1 MDEIIVN
8 ETPIY
13 DTDVVETK
21 FASYGVS
28 FSIIKNEHLRNAVLR
43 YFVDTVPKYFW
54 RVQASSTGKYHP
66 QYALGEEGLL
76 RHTCAAVR
84 IAAAIINLDQYSGIF
99 DDIDKDNII
108 VALML
113 HDTFKH
119 GEETVQTFKHG
130 TEILWGKYNPYSI
143 HEHPLIAAE
152 KVREYLDDEHKFVIA
167 NCIASHMGEWTTSN
181 RSSYVL
187 PKPKTLEEQMVH
199 LCDYLASRKF
209 LEFNF

>member
-1 MDEIIVN
+1 MDETIVN

-13 DTDVVETK
+13 DTDVVEMK

-28 FSIIKNEHLRNAVLR
+28 LSIIKNEHLRYAVLR

-54 RVQASSTGKYHP
+54 HVQASSTGKYHP

-99 DDIDKDNII
+99 DDVDKDNII

-119 GEETVQTFKHG
+119 GEES
-130 TEILWGKYNPYSI
+130 LWGKYNPYSI
-143 HEHPLIAAE
+143 HEHPLLAAE
-152 KVREYLDDEHKFVIA
+152 KVQIYLDDEHKFVIA

-199 LCDYLASRKF
+199 LCDYLASRKY
-209 LEFNF
+209 LEFKF

>member
-8 ETPIY
+8 ETPIF
-13 DTDVVETK
+13 DTDVVEMK

-43 YFVDTVPKYFW
+43 YFVDIVPKYFW
-54 RVQASSTGKYHP
+54 HVQASSTGKYHP
-66 QYALGEEGLL
+66 EYALGEEGLL

-99 DDIDKDNII
+99 DDVDKDNII

-119 GEETVQTFKHG
+119 GEEKD
-130 TEILWGKYNPYSI
+130 GKYNPYSI
-143 HEHPLIAAE
+143 HEHPLLAAE
-152 KVREYLDDEHKFVIA
+152 KVREYLDDEHKYAIA
-167 NCIASHMGEWTTSN
+167 NCIASHMGEWTESN
-181 RSSYVL
+181 RSHYVL

-209 LEFNF
+209 LEFKF

>member
-8 ETPIY
+8 KTTVSET
-13 DTDVVETK
+13 DTVETK

-28 FSIIKNEHLRNAVLR
+28 FSIIKNEHLRNAVLK
-43 YFVDTVPKYFW
+43 YFVNIVPKYFW
-54 RVQASSTGKYHP
+54 HVQASSTGKYHP
-66 QYALGEEGLL
+66 DYALGEEGLL

-84 IAAAIINLDQYSGIF
+84 IAEPIINLDQYSGIF
-99 DDIDKDNII
+99 DSIDKDNII

-119 GEETVQTFKHG
+119 GEEKN
-130 TEILWGKYNPYSI
+130 GKYNPYSI
-143 HEHPLIAAE
+143 HEHPLLAAE
-152 KVREYLDDEHKFVIA
+152 KVREYLEDEHKFAIA
-167 NCIASHMGEWTTSN
+167 NCIASHMGEWTESN

-199 LCDYLASRKF
+199 LCDYLASRKY
-209 LEFNF
+209 LEFKF

>member
-54 RVQASSTGKYHP
+54 HVQASSTGKYHP

-84 IAAAIINLDQYSGIF
+84 IAAAIINLDQYNGIF
-99 DDIDKDNII
+99 DDVDKDNII

-119 GEETVQTFKHG
+119 GEEKD
-130 TEILWGKYNPYSI
+130 GKYNPYSI
-143 HEHPLIAAE
+143 HEHPLLAAE
-152 KVREYLDDEHKFVIA
+152 KVSERLDDEHKCVIA
-167 NCIASHMGEWTTSN
+167 NCIASHMGEWTESN
-181 RSSYVL
+181 RSRYVL

-209 LEFNF
+209 LEFKF

>member
-13 DTDVVETK
+13 ATDAVEMH

-28 FSIIKNEHLRNAVLR
+28 FSIIKNEHLRNAVLK
-43 YFVDTVPKYFW
+43 YFVDTVPNYFW
-54 RVQASSTGKYHP
+54 HVQASSTGKYHP

-84 IAAAIINLDQYSGIF
+84 IAVAIINLDQYNGIF
-99 DDIDKDNII
+99 DDVDKDNII

-119 GEETVQTFKHG
+119 GEEKD
-130 TEILWGKYNPYSI
+130 GKYNPYSI
-143 HEHPLIAAE
+143 HEHPLLAAE
-152 KVREYLDDEHKFVIA
+152 KVSERLDDEHKCVIA
-167 NCIASHMGEWTTSN
+167 NCIASHMGEWTESN
-181 RSSYVL
+181 RSRYVL

-209 LEFNF
+209 LEFKF

>member
-8 ETPIY
+8 ETPIF
-13 DTDVVETK
+13 DTDVVEMK

-28 FSIIKNEHLRNAVLR
+28 FSIIKNEHLRNAALR
-43 YFVDTVPKYFW
+43 YFVDIVPKYFW
-54 RVQASSTGKYHP
+54 HVQASSTGKYHP
-66 QYALGEEGLL
+66 EYALGEEGLL

-99 DDIDKDNII
+99 DDVDKDNII
-108 VALML
+108 IALML

-119 GEETVQTFKHG
+119 GEEKD
-130 TEILWGKYNPYSI
+130 GKYNPYSI
-143 HEHPLIAAE
+143 HEHPLLAAD
-152 KVREYLDDEHKFVIA
+152 KVREHLDDEHKFVIA
-167 NCIASHMGEWTTSN
+167 NCIASHMGEWTESN
-181 RSSYVL
+181 RSHYVL

-209 LEFNF
+209 LEFKF

>member
-1 MDEIIVN
+1 MDEIVVN
-8 ETPIY
+8 EIPIF
-13 DTDVVETK
+13 DTDVVEMK

-43 YFVDTVPKYFW
+43 YFVDTVPNYFW
-54 RVQASSTGKYHP
+54 HVQASSTGKYHP

-84 IAAAIINLDQYSGIF
+84 IAAAIINLDQYNGIF
-99 DDIDKDNII
+99 DDVDKDNII

-119 GEETVQTFKHG
+119 GEEKD
-130 TEILWGKYNPYSI
+130 GKYNPYSI
-143 HEHPLIAAE
+143 HEHPLLAAE
-152 KVREYLDDEHKFVIA
+152 KVREYLDDEHKCVIA
-167 NCIASHMGEWTTSN
+167 NCIASHMGEWTESN
-181 RSSYVL
+181 RSHYVL

-209 LEFNF
+209 LEFKF

>member
-8 ETPIY
+8 SEVFTGE
-13 DTDVVETK
+13 DAVK
-21 FASYGVS
+21 LRFASYGVN
-28 FSIIKNEHLRNAVLR
+28 FSIIKNEYLRNAVIK
-43 YFVDTVPKYFW
+43 YFADVVPKYFW
-54 RVQASSTGKYHP
+54 HVQASSTGKYHP

-84 IAAAIINLDQYSGIF
+84 IAVAIINLDQYSGIF

-119 GEETVQTFKHG
+119 GEEKD
-130 TEILWGKYNPYSI
+130 GKYNPYSI
-143 HEHPLIAAE
+143 HEHPLLAAE
-152 KVREYLDDEHKFVIA
+152 KVREHLDDEHRYDIA

-199 LCDYLASRKF
+199 LCDYLASRKY
-209 LEFNF
+209 LEFKF

>member
-8 ETPIY
+8 ETFIS
-13 DTDVVETK
+13 DTDAVEMH
-21 FASYGVS
+21 FVSYGVN
-28 FSIIKNEHLRNAVLR
+28 FNIIKNEHLRNAVLK
-43 YFVDTVPKYFW
+43 YFVDTVPHYFW
-54 RVQASSTGKYHP
+54 HVQASSTGKYHP
-66 QYALGEEGLL
+66 EYALGEEGLL

-99 DDIDKDNII
+99 DDADKDNII

-119 GEETVQTFKHG
+119 GEEKD
-130 TEILWGKYNPYSI
+130 GKYNPYSI
-143 HEHPLIAAE
+143 HEHPLLAAD
-152 KVREYLDDEHKFVIA
+152 KVREHLDDEHKYAIA
-167 NCIASHMGEWTTSN
+167 NCIASHMGEWTESN

-187 PKPKTLEEQMVH
+187 PKPRTPEEQMVH

-209 LEFNF
+209 LEFKF

>member
-8 ETPIY
+8 ETPIF
-13 DTDVVETK
+13 DTDVVEMK

-99 DDIDKDNII
+99 DDVDKDNII

-119 GEETVQTFKHG
+119 GEES
-130 TEILWGKYNPYSI
+130 LWGKYNPYSI
-143 HEHPLIAAE
+143 HEHPLLAAE
-152 KVREYLDDEHKFVIA
+152 KVQTYLDDEHKFVIA

-199 LCDYLASRKF
+199 LCDYLASRKY
-209 LEFNF
+209 LEFKF

>member
-8 ETPIY
+8 ETPIF
-13 DTDVVETK
+13 DTDVVEMK

-43 YFVDTVPKYFW
+43 YFVDIVPKYFW
-54 RVQASSTGKYHP
+54 HVQASSTGKYHP

-84 IAAAIINLDQYSGIF
+84 IAAAIINLDQYNGIF
-99 DDIDKDNII
+99 DDVDKDNII

-119 GEETVQTFKHG
+119 GEEKD
-130 TEILWGKYNPYSI
+130 GKYNPYSI
-143 HEHPLIAAE
+143 HEHPLLAAE
-152 KVREYLDDEHKFVIA
+152 KVSERLDDEHKCVIA
-167 NCIASHMGEWTTSN
+167 NCIASHMGEWTESN
-181 RSSYVL
+181 RSRYVL

-209 LEFNF
+209 LEFKF

>member
-8 ETPIY
+8 ETPIF
-13 DTDVVETK
+13 DTDVVEMK

-43 YFVDTVPKYFW
+43 YFVDIVPKYFW
-54 RVQASSTGKYHP
+54 HVQASSTGKYHP

-84 IAAAIINLDQYSGIF
+84 IAAAIINLDQYNGIF
-99 DDIDKDNII
+99 DDVDKDNII

-119 GEETVQTFKHG
+119 GEEKD
-130 TEILWGKYNPYSI
+130 GKYNPYSI
-143 HEHPLIAAE
+143 HEHPLLAAE
-152 KVREYLDDEHKFVIA
+152 KVSERLDDEHKCVIA
-167 NCIASHMGEWTTSN
+167 NCIASHMGEWTESN
-181 RSSYVL
+181 RSHYVL

-209 LEFNF
+209 LEFKF

>member
-8 ETPIY
+8 ETSIS
-13 DTDVVETK
+13 DTDAVEMH

-28 FSIIKNEHLRNAVLR
+28 FSIIKNEHLRNAVLK
-43 YFVDTVPKYFW
+43 YFVDTVPNYFW
-54 RVQASSTGKYHP
+54 HVQASSTGKYHP

-84 IAAAIINLDQYSGIF
+84 IAVTIINLDQYNGIF
-99 DDIDKDNII
+99 DDVDKDNII

-119 GEETVQTFKHG
+119 GEEKD
-130 TEILWGKYNPYSI
+130 GKYNPYSI
-143 HEHPLIAAE
+143 HEHPLLAAE
-152 KVREYLDDEHKFVIA
+152 KVSERLDDEHKCVIA
-167 NCIASHMGEWTTSN
+167 NCIASHMGEWTESN
-181 RSSYVL
+181 RSRYVL

-209 LEFNF
+209 LEFKF

>member
-8 ETPIY
+8 ETSIS
-13 DTDVVETK
+13 DTDAVEMH
-21 FASYGVS
+21 FASYGVN
-28 FSIIKNEHLRNAVLR
+28 FSIIKNEHLRNAVLK
-43 YFVDTVPKYFW
+43 YFVDTVPNYFW
-54 RVQASSTGKYHP
+54 HVQASSTGKYHP
-66 QYALGEEGLL
+66 QYALCEEGLL

-99 DDIDKDNII
+99 DDVDKDNII

-119 GEETVQTFKHG
+119 GEEKD
-130 TEILWGKYNPYSI
+130 GKYNPYSI
-143 HEHPLIAAE
+143 HEHPLLAAD
-152 KVREYLDDEHKFVIA
+152 KVREHLDDEHKYAIA
-167 NCIASHMGEWTTSN
+167 NCIASHMGEWTESN

-187 PKPKTLEEQMVH
+187 PKPKTPEEQMVH

-209 LEFNF
+209 LEFKF

>member
-13 DTDVVETK
+13 DTDVVEMK
-21 FASYGVS
+21 FASYSVS

-43 YFVDTVPKYFW
+43 YFVDIVPKYFW
-54 RVQASSTGKYHP
+54 HVQASSTGKYHP
-66 QYALGEEGLL
+66 EYALGEEGLL

-99 DDIDKDNII
+99 DDVDKDNII

-119 GEETVQTFKHG
+119 DEEKD
-130 TEILWGKYNPYSI
+130 GKYNQYSI
-143 HEHPLIAAE
+143 HEHPLLAAD
-152 KVREYLDDEHKFVIA
+152 KVREYLDDEHKYAIA

-209 LEFNF
+209 LEFKF

>member
-8 ETPIY
+8 ETLIS
-13 DTDVVETK
+13 DTDAVEMH
-21 FASYGVS
+21 FVSYGVN
-28 FSIIKNEHLRNAVLR
+28 FNIIKNEHLRNAVLK
-43 YFVDTVPKYFW
+43 YFVDTVPHYFW
-54 RVQASSTGKYHP
+54 HVQASSTGKYHP
-66 QYALGEEGLL
+66 EYALGEEGLL

-99 DDIDKDNII
+99 DDADKDNII

-119 GEETVQTFKHG
+119 GEEKD
-130 TEILWGKYNPYSI
+130 GKYNPYSI
-143 HEHPLIAAE
+143 HEHPLLAAD
-152 KVREYLDDEHKFVIA
+152 KVREHLDDEHKYAIA
-167 NCIASHMGEWTTSN
+167 NCIASHMGEWTESN

-187 PKPKTLEEQMVH
+187 PKPRTPEEQMVH

-209 LEFNF
+209 LEFKF

>member
-13 DTDVVETK
+13 ATDAVEMH

-28 FSIIKNEHLRNAVLR
+28 FSIIKNEHLRNAVLK
-43 YFVDTVPKYFW
+43 YFVDTVPNYFW
-54 RVQASSTGKYHP
+54 HVQASSTGKYHP

-84 IAAAIINLDQYSGIF
+84 IAAAIINLDQYNGIF
-99 DDIDKDNII
+99 DDVDKDNII

-119 GEETVQTFKHG
+119 GEEKD
-130 TEILWGKYNPYSI
+130 GKYNPYSI
-143 HEHPLIAAE
+143 HEHPLLAAE
-152 KVREYLDDEHKFVIA
+152 KVSERLDDEHKCVIA
-167 NCIASHMGEWTTSN
+167 NCIASHMGEWTESN
-181 RSSYVL
+181 RSRYVL

-209 LEFNF
+209 LEFKF

>member
-8 ETPIY
+8 ETSIS
-13 DTDVVETK
+13 DADAVEMH

-28 FSIIKNEHLRNAVLR
+28 FSIIKNEHLRNAVLK
-43 YFVDTVPKYFW
+43 YFVDTVPHYFW
-54 RVQASSTGKYHP
+54 HVQASSTGKYHP
-66 QYALGEEGLL
+66 EYALGEEGLL

-84 IAAAIINLDQYSGIF
+84 IAASIINLDQYSGIF

-108 VALML
+108 VALIL

-119 GEETVQTFKHG
+119 GEEKD
-130 TEILWGKYNPYSI
+130 GKYNSYSI
-143 HEHPLIAAE
+143 HEHPLLAAE
-152 KVREYLDDEHKFVIA
+152 KVRERLEDEHKFAIA
-167 NCIASHMGEWTTSN
+167 NCIASHMGEWTESN

-187 PKPKTLEEQMVH
+187 PKPKTPEEQMVH

-209 LEFNF
+209 LEFKF

>member
-8 ETPIY
+8 KTTISET
-13 DTDVVETK
+13 DTVETK

-28 FSIIKNEHLRNAVLR
+28 FSIIKNEHLRNAVLK
-43 YFVDTVPKYFW
+43 YFANIVPKYFW
-54 RVQASSTGKYHP
+54 HVQASSTGKYHP
-66 QYALGEEGLL
+66 DYALGEEGLL

-84 IAAAIINLDQYSGIF
+84 IAESIINLDQYNGIF
-99 DDIDKDNII
+99 DSIDKDNMI

-119 GEETVQTFKHG
+119 GEES
-130 TEILWGKYNPYSI
+130 LWGKYSPYSI

-152 KVREYLDDEHKFVIA
+152 KVRERLEDEHRFAIA
-167 NCIASHMGEWTTSN
+167 NCIASHMGEWTETN

-187 PKPKTLEEQMVH
+187 PKPKTLEEQMAH

-209 LEFNF
+209 LEFKF

>member
-8 ETPIY
+8 ETPIF
-13 DTDVVETK
+13 DTDVVEMK

-54 RVQASSTGKYHP
+54 HVQASSTGKYHP

-99 DDIDKDNII
+99 DDIDKDNIV

-119 GEETVQTFKHG
+119 GEES
-130 TEILWGKYNPYSI
+130 LWGKYSPYSV
-143 HEHPLIAAE
+143 HEHPLIAAD
-152 KVREYLDDEHKFVIA
+152 KVRERLDDEHKCVIA
-167 NCIASHMGEWTTSN
+167 NCIASHMGEWTESN
-181 RSSYVL
+181 RSHYVL

-209 LEFNF
+209 LEFKF

>member
-8 ETPIY
+8 ETQIS
-13 DTDVVETK
+13 DTDVVEMK

-54 RVQASSTGKYHP
+54 HVQASSTGKYHP

-84 IAAAIINLDQYSGIF
+84 IAATIINLDQYNGIF
-99 DDIDKDNII
+99 DDVDKDNII

-119 GEETVQTFKHG
+119 GEEKD
-130 TEILWGKYNPYSI
+130 GKYNPYSI
-143 HEHPLIAAE
+143 HEHPLLAAE
-152 KVREYLDDEHKFVIA
+152 KVSERLDDEHKCVIA
-167 NCIASHMGEWTTSN
+167 NCIASHMGEWTESN
-181 RSSYVL
+181 RSRYVL

-209 LEFNF
+209 LEFKF

>member
-8 ETPIY
+8 ETPIS
-13 DTDVVETK
+13 DTDVVEMK

-54 RVQASSTGKYHP
+54 HVQASSTGKYHP

-99 DDIDKDNII
+99 DDVDKDNII

-119 GEETVQTFKHG
+119 GEEKD
-130 TEILWGKYNPYSI
+130 GKYNPYSI
-143 HEHPLIAAE
+143 HEHPLLAAE
-152 KVREYLDDEHKFVIA
+152 KVSERLDDEHKCVIA

-199 LCDYLASRKF
+199 LCDYLASRKY
-209 LEFNF
+209 LEFKF

>member
-8 ETPIY
+8 ETSIS
-13 DTDVVETK
+13 DTDAVEMH

-28 FSIIKNEHLRNAVLR
+28 FSIIKNEHLRNAVLK

-54 RVQASSTGKYHP
+54 HVQASSTGKYHP

-84 IAAAIINLDQYSGIF
+84 IAAAIINLDQYNGIF
-99 DDIDKDNII
+99 DDVDKDNII

-119 GEETVQTFKHG
+119 GEEKD
-130 TEILWGKYNPYSI
+130 GKYNPYSI
-143 HEHPLIAAE
+143 HEHPLLAAE
-152 KVREYLDDEHKFVIA
+152 KVSERLDDEHKCVIA
-167 NCIASHMGEWTTSN
+167 NCIASHMGEWTESN
-181 RSSYVL
+181 RSHYVL

-209 LEFNF
+209 LEFKF

>member
-8 ETPIY
+8 ETPIF
-13 DTDVVETK
+13 DTDVVEMK

-28 FSIIKNEHLRNAVLR
+28 FSIIKNEHLRNAVLK
-43 YFVDTVPKYFW
+43 YFVDIVPKYFW
-54 RVQASSTGKYHP
+54 HVQASSTGKYHP

-84 IAAAIINLDQYSGIF
+84 IAAAIINLDQYNGIF
-99 DDIDKDNII
+99 DDVDKDNII

-119 GEETVQTFKHG
+119 GEEKD
-130 TEILWGKYNPYSI
+130 GKYNQYSI
-143 HEHPLIAAE
+143 HEHPLLAAE
-152 KVREYLDDEHKFVIA
+152 KVSERLDDEHKCAIA
-167 NCIASHMGEWTTSN
+167 NCIASHMGEWTESN

-209 LEFNF
+209 LEFKF

>member
-8 ETPIY
+8 ETPIF
-13 DTDVVETK
+13 DTDVVEMK

-43 YFVDTVPKYFW
+43 YFVDTVPNYFW
-54 RVQASSTGKYHP
+54 HVQASSTGKYHP

-84 IAAAIINLDQYSGIF
+84 IAAAIINLDQYNGIF
-99 DDIDKDNII
+99 DDVDKDNII

-119 GEETVQTFKHG
+119 GEEKD
-130 TEILWGKYNPYSI
+130 GKYNPYSI
-143 HEHPLIAAE
+143 HEHPLIAAD
-152 KVREYLDDEHKFVIA
+152 KVRERLEDEHKCVIA
-167 NCIASHMGEWTTSN
+167 NCIASHMGEWTESN
-181 RSSYVL
+181 RSHYVL

-209 LEFNF
+209 LEFKF

>member
-8 ETPIY
+8 ENSIS
-13 DTDVVETK
+13 DTDAVEMK
-21 FASYGVS
+21 FVSYGVN
-28 FSIIKNEHLRNAVLR
+28 FSIIKNEHLRNAVLK

-54 RVQASSTGKYHP
+54 HVQASSTGKYHP

-84 IAAAIINLDQYSGIF
+84 IAGSIINLDQYNGIF

-119 GEETVQTFKHG
+119 GEEKD
-130 TEILWGKYNPYSI
+130 GKYNPYSI
-143 HEHPLIAAE
+143 HEHPLLSAD
-152 KVREYLDDEHKFVIA
+152 KVREHLDDEHKYAIA
-167 NCIASHMGEWTTSN
+167 NCIASHMGEWTESN

-187 PKPKTLEEQMVH
+187 PKPKTPEEQIVH
-199 LCDYLASRKF
+199 LCDYLASRKYF
-209 LEFNF
+209 EFKF

>member
-13 DTDVVETK
+13 DTDVVEMK

-43 YFVDTVPKYFW
+43 YFVDTVPHYFW
-54 RVQASSTGKYHP
+54 HVQASSTGKYHP
-66 QYALGEEGLL
+66 EYALGEEGLL

-84 IAAAIINLDQYSGIF
+84 IAAAIINLDQYNGIF

-119 GEETVQTFKHG
+119 GEES
-130 TEILWGKYNPYSI
+130 LWGKYNPYSV
-143 HEHPLIAAE
+143 HEHPLIAAD
-152 KVREYLDDEHKFVIA
+152 KVRERLDDEHKCVIA
-167 NCIASHMGEWTTSN
+167 NCIASHMGEWTESN
-181 RSSYVL
+181 RSHYVL

-209 LEFNF
+209 LEFKF

>member
-8 ETPIY
+8 ETSIS
-13 DTDVVETK
+13 DTDAVEMH
-21 FASYGVS
+21 FASYGVN
-28 FSIIKNEHLRNAVLR
+28 FSIIKNEHLRKAVLK
-43 YFVDTVPKYFW
+43 YFVDTVPNYFW
-54 RVQASSTGKYHP
+54 HVQASSTGKYHP

-84 IAAAIINLDQYSGIF
+84 IAVAIINLDQYNGIF
-99 DDIDKDNII
+99 DDVDKDNII

-119 GEETVQTFKHG
+119 GEEKD
-130 TEILWGKYNPYSI
+130 GKYNPYSI
-143 HEHPLIAAE
+143 HEHPLLAAE
-152 KVREYLDDEHKFVIA
+152 KVSERLDDEHKCVIA
-167 NCIASHMGEWTTSN
+167 NCIASHMGEWTESN
-181 RSSYVL
+181 RSHYVL

-209 LEFNF
+209 LEFKF

>member
-13 DTDVVETK
+13 ATDAVEMH

-28 FSIIKNEHLRNAVLR
+28 FSIIKNEHLRNAVLK
-43 YFVDTVPKYFW
+43 YFVDTVPHYFW
-54 RVQASSTGKYHP
+54 HVQASSTGKYHP

-84 IAAAIINLDQYSGIF
+84 IAVAIINLDQYNGIF
-99 DDIDKDNII
+99 DDVDKDNII

-119 GEETVQTFKHG
+119 GEEKD
-130 TEILWGKYNPYSI
+130 GKYNPYSV
-143 HEHPLIAAE
+143 HEHPLLAADR
-152 KVREYLDDEHKFVIA
+152 VRECLDDEHKYVIA
-167 NCIASHMGEWTTSN
+167 NCIASHMGEWTESN

-209 LEFNF
+209 LEFKF

>member
-8 ETPIY
+8 ETSIS
-13 DTDVVETK
+13 DTDAVEMH
-21 FASYGVS
+21 FASYGVN
-28 FSIIKNEHLRNAVLR
+28 FSIIKNEHLRNAVLK
-43 YFVDTVPKYFW
+43 YFVDTVPNYFW
-54 RVQASSTGKYHP
+54 HVQASSTGKYHP

-99 DDIDKDNII
+99 DDVDKDNII

-119 GEETVQTFKHG
+119 GEEKD
-130 TEILWGKYNPYSI
+130 GKYNPYSI
-143 HEHPLIAAE
+143 HEHPLLAAD
-152 KVREYLDDEHKFVIA
+152 KVREYLDDEHKYAIA
-167 NCIASHMGEWTTSN
+167 NCVASHMGEWTESN

-187 PKPKTLEEQMVH
+187 PKPRTPEEQMVH

-209 LEFNF
+209 LEFKF